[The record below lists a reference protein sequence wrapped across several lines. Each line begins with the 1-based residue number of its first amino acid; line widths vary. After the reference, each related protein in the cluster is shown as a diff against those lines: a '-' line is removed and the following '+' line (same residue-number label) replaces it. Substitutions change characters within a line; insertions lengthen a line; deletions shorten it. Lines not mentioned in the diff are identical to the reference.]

1 MSQTYLR
8 SYTLIALLLSAV
20 DFHFAWK
27 AFKKPGKVGRAL
39 GRWVRQLREMFN
51 EFKEETGLSETIED
65 LKDTE
70 RDLSTTLR
78 EADPRMELKDATDE
92 AQKALHE
99 AKQDIRNG
107 MPGQKKN
114 N

>member
-1 MSQTYLR
+1 MFNLGSAE
-8 SYTLIALLLSAV
+8 LILILLV
-20 DFHFAWK
+20 
-27 AFKKPGKVGRAL
+27 AFIIVGPKDLPKVGRAL

-51 EFKEETGLSETIED
+51 EFKEETGLEETIED

-99 AKQDIRNG
+99 AKHDIRNG